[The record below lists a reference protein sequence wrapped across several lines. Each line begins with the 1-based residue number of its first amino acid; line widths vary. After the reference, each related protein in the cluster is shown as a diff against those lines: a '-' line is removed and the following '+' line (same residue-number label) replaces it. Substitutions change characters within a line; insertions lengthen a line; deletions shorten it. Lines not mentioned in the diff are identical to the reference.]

1 MSTSKDIIIKFKD
14 GDTEAFD
21 TIYRKFSNKI
31 YHFVLG
37 LTKDVHIS
45 KDIVQEVFI
54 NLWEKRDHVNQ
65 DLNFDNYI
73 FTITYNSIRKYYRKK
88 TIETKA
94 FDYFL
99 KNSPEVIEDEDKDI
113 IFKEL
118 IEIAHKAIDNLPPQR
133 KKVYTMSKQE
143 GMKIKEIAAKLN
155 ISPRTAENH
164 LAKALKFLKEELSDI
179 SLLTLLFFHLFI
191 K

>member
-1 MSTSKDIIIKFKD
+1 MSVDKDTIIKFKE
-14 GDTEAFD
+14 GNTEAFD
-21 TIYRKFSNKI
+21 KIYRQFSNKI

-37 LTKDVHIS
+37 LTKDEHVS

-54 NLWEKRDHVNQ
+54 NLWDKSDLVNQ

-73 FTITYNSIRKYYRKK
+73 FTITYNSIRKYFRRKA
-88 TIETKA
+88 IETKA

-99 KNSPEVIEDEDKDI
+99 KNSPEVIEDGDKDL

-118 IEIAHKAIDNLPPQR
+118 IEIAYKTIDNLPPQR

-143 GMKIKEIAAKLN
+143 GMKIKEIADKLSL
-155 ISPRTAENH
+155 SPRTVENH

-179 SLLTLLFFHLFI
+179 SLLTLLFFHLFL